1 MERVQSWPDSAD
13 SFTDQSTT
21 SQRLGHGLNGGA
33 RRSWCAYGLS
43 PLSRRTP
50 RRATLA
56 SISLLAADHH
66 GEASLNGASNRSL
79 RANVS
84 KQSRSLLRQ
93 DDCFLR
99 EREKDFSSF
108 FHSLTFSSTCEVV
121 LVFHIF
127 LSFLF
132 FIFSLGINCDDDD
145 F

>member
-13 SFTDQSTT
+13 SFTDQSAT

-66 GEASLNGASNRSL
+66 GEASLNGASNRSVPMFPSSL
-79 RANVS
+79 GACSDRMIVS
-84 KQSRSLLRQ
+84 SE
-93 DDCFLR
+93 R
-99 EREKDFSSF
+99 ERDFSSF